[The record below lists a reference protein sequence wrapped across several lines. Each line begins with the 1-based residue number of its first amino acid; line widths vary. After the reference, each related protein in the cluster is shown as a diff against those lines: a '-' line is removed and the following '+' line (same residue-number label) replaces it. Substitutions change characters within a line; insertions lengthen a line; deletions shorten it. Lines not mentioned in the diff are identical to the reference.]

1 MKKAVLL
8 LFCLLSAIYTGKS
21 QELLISG
28 TASYFSMS
36 PHPGFGFGM
45 TMSQFYFD
53 FSGNWA
59 KGTGVSSDFVAVNS
73 YLLDEK
79 NIIVVNVGYHIPYR
93 RKFLITP
100 FAGIGALRQIYE
112 AADENSY
119 SYGQA
124 KAKLSVGVNGTFRFS
139 RYVGVSLG
147 CGTLE
152 YVKAG
157 IVIGV
162 WGR

>member
-124 KAKLSVGVNGTFRFS
+124 KAKLSVGVMGRSDFPDTS
-139 RYVGVSLG
+139 VSAWDA
-147 CGTLE
+147 E
-152 YVKAG
+152 PSNM
-157 IVIGV
+157 
-162 WGR
+162 